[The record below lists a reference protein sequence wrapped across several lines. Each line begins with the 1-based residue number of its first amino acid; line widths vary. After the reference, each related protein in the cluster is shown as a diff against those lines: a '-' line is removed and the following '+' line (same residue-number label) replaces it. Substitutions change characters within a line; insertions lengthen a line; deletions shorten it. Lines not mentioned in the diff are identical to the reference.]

1 MSSPKKPKPSF
12 DVPAE
17 VESAAD
23 SGWVY
28 RSEKE
33 PGEAQ
38 PTLMA
43 TEPAAIMSLAFA
55 VMAQAITLGGMIA
68 TIPLAL
74 TLRTIEVIE
83 RPDR

>member
-1 MSSPKKPKPSF
+1 MSSTKKPKPSF

-17 VESAAD
+17 VESVAD

-33 PGEAQ
+33 PEEA
-38 PTLMA
+38 PPDLLA
-43 TEPAAIMSLAFA
+43 SEPPAIMSLAFA
-55 VMAQAITLGGMIA
+55 VVAQAITLGGMIA